1 MEYNTAEIKNN
12 YDQLP
17 HGKAKADAIR
27 QAIEM
32 ADQNNDLPFM
42 IYFREEMC
50 HESCFYGNTME
61 MMVVFPEM
69 LSIIDR
75 YPDISSTQFD
85 TEYKN
90 ALDHILWI
98 YKWVVEECAS
108 FYQIPM
114 DDCMKFFED
123 FKKRSKSYGYNLRP
137 YYKAFYYFYDFDK
150 EKADKAF
157 YNFEKTPRDENSDC
171 HACEKNTEIE
181 FYLHKGNLSKALEL
195 SEDIED
201 FRLTCGDHWS
211 AWLRMKIL
219 FFDYY
224 MDNCEFEKAT
234 EIALILERRIN
245 DKKEFQIWGNI
256 INCYAHTKPGRALR
270 VYKKYW
276 RTLEDWRT
284 PQDLFESMMNTC
296 CFWYVIKLGGKE
308 TAKLGLDSSFELYN
322 EERIYN
328 VEDLYNYYYNK
339 AEDIARKFDKRNGS
353 DSYIKK
359 LNKSL
364 KIAGRQA

>member
-1 MEYNTAEIKNN
+1 MDYNPEEIKNHYN
-12 YDQLP
+12 EIP
-17 HGKAKADAIR
+17 HGKAKSDAIR

-42 IYFREEMC
+42 IYFREEIC
-50 HESCFYGNTME
+50 AESCFYGNTME
-61 MMVVFPEM
+61 MMVVFLEM

-75 YPDISSTQFD
+75 HPDIPSTQFD
-85 TEYKN
+85 AGYKN

-114 DDCMKFFED
+114 EDCIKFFED
-123 FKKRSKSYGYNLRP
+123 FKKRSQSYGYNLRP
-137 YYKAFYYFYDFDK
+137 YYKAFYYFYDWDK

-157 YNFEKTPRDENSDC
+157 HNFERIPRDGNSDC
-171 HACEKNTEIE
+171 HACERNTEIE
-181 FYLHKGNLSKALEL
+181 FYLKNGNFRKAAKLSA
-195 SEDIED
+195 DIED

-234 EIALILERRIN
+234 EIALILERRIS

-296 CFWYVIKLGGKE
+296 CFWHVIKLGGKE
-308 TAKLGLDSSFELYN
+308 TAKLDLDNSFPLYN
-322 EERIYN
+322 EDKSYN
-328 VEDLYNYYYNK
+328 IEDLYNYYYNK
-339 AEDIARKFDKRNGS
+339 AEDIARKFDKRNNA

-364 KIAGRQA
+364 EIANRQA

>member
-1 MEYNTAEIKNN
+1 M
-12 YDQLP
+12 
-17 HGKAKADAIR
+17 
-27 QAIEM
+27 
-32 ADQNNDLPFM
+32 
-42 IYFREEMC
+42 
-50 HESCFYGNTME
+50 
-61 MMVVFPEM
+61 
-69 LSIIDR
+69 
-75 YPDISSTQFD
+75 
-85 TEYKN
+85 
-90 ALDHILWI
+90 DHILWI

-114 DDCMKFFED
+114 EDCIKFFED
-123 FKKRSKSYGYNLRP
+123 FKKRSQSYGYNLRP
-137 YYKAFYYFYDFDK
+137 YYKAFYYFYDWDK

-157 YNFEKTPRDENSDC
+157 HNFERIPRDGNSDC
-171 HACEKNTEIE
+171 HACERNTEIE
-181 FYLHKGNLSKALEL
+181 FYLKNGNFRKAAKLSA
-195 SEDIED
+195 DIED

-234 EIALILERRIN
+234 EIALILERRIS

-296 CFWYVIKLGGKE
+296 CFWHVIKLGGKE
-308 TAKLGLDSSFELYN
+308 TAKLDLDNSFPLYN
-322 EERIYN
+322 EDKSYN
-328 VEDLYNYYYNK
+328 IEDLYNYYYNK
-339 AEDIARKFDKRNGS
+339 AEDIARKFDKRNNA

-364 KIAGRQA
+364 EIANRQA